1 MSIYEIGRICVK
13 IAGRDAGRKCVVV
26 ENVDDIFVMID
37 GDVRRKKVNIRH
49 LEPLA
54 EVIKIADKASHAE
67 VKAAFEKLG
76 LAVWDKKSKKQTER
90 PKQIRKAKKKVVE
103 EKSKKEQKAEKK
115 EAKAEQ
121 KEVKKETAAEVS
133 VEEKQEVEELSAGET
148 VEAETKEK

>member
-103 EKSKKEQKAEKK
+103 EKSKKEKKAETKS
-115 EAKAEQ
+115 EQ
-121 KEVKKETAAEVS
+121 KEVKKETVAEVS

-148 VEAETKEK
+148 VEAETKEE